1 MYYVK
6 EMKLRTYYINVFLRN
21 WSFLLAFHNG
31 CYDKLVI
38 ASTASSQKGDTAM
51 TASGKM

>member
-1 MYYVK
+1 MYYEK
-6 EMKLRTYYINVFLRN
+6 KMNPRTYYINVFLRN

-38 ASTASSQKGDTAM
+38 VSMYFAQKVLSINWAYGVL
-51 TASGKM
+51 

>member
-31 CYDKLVI
+31 YYDKLVI
-38 ASTASSQKGDTAM
+38 VYTASYLKVVLETP
-51 TASGKM
+51 ASGAK

>member
-1 MYYVK
+1 MYYEK
-6 EMKLRTYYINVFLRN
+6 KMKPRTYYINVFLRN

-38 ASTASSQKGDTAM
+38 AYMQSFQVEDSLRI
-51 TASGKM
+51 